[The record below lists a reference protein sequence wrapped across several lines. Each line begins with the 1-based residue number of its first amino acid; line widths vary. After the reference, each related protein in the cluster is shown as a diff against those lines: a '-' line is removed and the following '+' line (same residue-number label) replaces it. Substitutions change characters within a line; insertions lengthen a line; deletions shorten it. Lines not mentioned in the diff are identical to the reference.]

1 MLLRFGAANH
11 RSIFEPIELSMI
23 AVDEDRASTRG
34 FDLLAERV
42 LTIAGIYGPNASG
55 KSNVVEALAW
65 LSTAVGQSLRA
76 WDQFIPREPFKFGPG
91 PHSPS
96 VYEVD
101 MVVEGVRY
109 AYRIEVDDSAVLFEG
124 LYSYP
129 ERRRRVLFEREG
141 MEIHFRRGLGALAG
155 TRELLTPTTLALS
168 AAMRLSE
175 PEVEPFG
182 RYLASIR
189 VLGTKRRA
197 AWRRVLGSAD
207 IVPVPSLTPSRTE
220 RLFEAPSALV
230 QPPLFDDT
238 DFAPLDERESALAL
252 LRFADLGID
261 DVQFVDEVDD
271 ARIPGRPRRRL
282 RLIHRV
288 DGQELPFDLAEE
300 SAGTQTWFALIGPA
314 LTSLRR
320 GQILLFDEIDASLHP
335 KLSARLLELFQD
347 PATNPRGAQLIFTTH
362 DTSLLNHL
370 NRDEVWLTEK
380 GDNGATTLTALAEYG
395 GDKVRRSL
403 NLEKAYLQG
412 RFGAVPELDQFTLRR
427 ALGLVPSD
435 AG

>member
-1 MLLRFGAANH
+1 MLLRFEASNH
-11 RSIFEPIELSMI
+11 RSILEPVELSMI
-23 AVDEDRASTRG
+23 AVDEDRPSTRG

-65 LSTAVGQSLRA
+65 LSMAVGRSLRA
-76 WDQFIPREPFKFGPG
+76 WDQFIPREPFKFGRG
-91 PHSPS
+91 PEAPS
-96 VYEVD
+96 TYEVE
-101 MVVEGVRY
+101 MIVRGVRY
-109 AYRIEVDDSAVLFEG
+109 AYRVEVDDSEVLFEG

-141 MEIHFRRGLGALAG
+141 HQIHFRRGLGVLAG
-155 TRELLTPTTLALS
+155 TKELLTPTTLALS
-168 AAMRLSE
+168 AAMRFGD
-175 PEVEPFG
+175 PEVQPFG
-182 RYLASIR
+182 RYLAGIR
-189 VLGTKRRA
+189 VLGSRRRA
-197 AWRRVLGSAD
+197 TWRRLPAGVAYAPG
-207 IVPVPSLTPSRTE
+207 PSLTE
-220 RLFEAPSALV
+220 RLFEGPSSSV
-230 QPPLFDDT
+230 QPSLFDDI
-238 DFAPLDERESALAL
+238 DLAPLDERESALAL

-261 DVQFVDEVDD
+261 DVQIVEEEADD
-271 ARIPGRPRRRL
+271 ARIPIQPRRRL

-288 DGQELPFDLAEE
+288 EGQELPFDLAEE

-314 LTSLRR
+314 LAALRS

-347 PATNPRGAQLIFTTH
+347 PATNPHGAQLIFTTH

-435 AG
+435 A

>member
-1 MLLRFGAANH
+1 MLLRFGAANY
-11 RSIFEPIELSMI
+11 RSILEPVELSMI
-23 AVDEDRASTRG
+23 AIDEDRPSTRA

-65 LSTAVGQSLRA
+65 LSMAVGRSLRV
-76 WDQFIPREPFKFGPG
+76 WDQVIPREPFKFGRG
-91 PHSPS
+91 PEAPS
-96 VYEVD
+96 VYEVET
-101 MVVEGVRY
+101 VVRGVRY
-109 AYRIEVDDSAVLFEG
+109 AYRVEVDDSAVLFEG

-129 ERRRRVLFEREG
+129 ERRRRVLFERDG
-141 MEIHFRRGLGALAG
+141 PEIHFRRGLGALAG

-168 AAMRLSE
+168 AAMRFDD
-175 PEVEPFG
+175 PEVRPFG
-182 RYLASIR
+182 RYLAGIR
-189 VLGTKRRA
+189 VLGARRRA
-197 AWRRVLGSAD
+197 AWRRLPAGFGYA
-207 IVPVPSLTPSRTE
+207 PGQSLTE
-220 RLFEAPSALV
+220 RLFDSRGSTIQPS
-230 QPPLFDDT
+230 LFDDI
-238 DFAPLDERESALAL
+238 DLAPLDGRESALAL

-261 DVQFVDEVDD
+261 DVQIVEAEEDD
-271 ARIPGRPRRRL
+271 TRMPAQPRRRL

-288 DGQELPFDLAEE
+288 EGQELPFDLAEE

-314 LTSLRR
+314 LTALRS

-347 PATNPRGAQLIFTTH
+347 PATNPHGAQLIFTTH

-380 GDNGATTLTALAEYG
+380 GDNGSTTLTALAEYG

-435 AG
+435 A